1 MSTVQAPRAL
11 SPDFHSQA
19 RMTGPHH
26 PPMTVC
32 WRFRSSHPWTIE
44 EFFGRDEA
52 YKRYFYLVDR
62 GVEVQIRPKP
72 R

>member
-1 MSTVQAPRAL
+1 MS
-11 SPDFHSQA
+11 SQA
-19 RMTGPHH
+19 QMALPAEYKGETRYAAAYQQPLS
-26 PPMTVC
+26 VC

-44 EFFGRDEA
+44 EFTGRDEA
-52 YKRYFYLVDR
+52 YKRYFYLLDR